1 MQRWRP
7 DDGDTEESTSLYTKS
22 EADKLA
28 RFICPYGTV
37 VTGGSGDAHLI
48 DCATQELSE
57 FFRGT
62 PPPSVDIKAKLN
74 EFAQNFFRDTTG
86 QYSGLAT
93 ELVPSLAMLIAINFN
108 QHTWLFRWTH
118 NRVLLIPSGAHTSVG
133 AGDAQVHPMLRDVR
147 FLTPPSCDGMLLYGT
162 RIMLQ
167 AKRMVQGVGGKT
179 EAIALHDGA
188 RTHFYG
194 SKNMRLVEEL
204 VSEIEDFNIGLAYA
218 YVSGSMQIEENAA
231 ESVIEDVPNDFRR
244 FRDRYRQLVGH
255 TTPLNSQM
263 STDRQSPYDAACR

>member
-1 MQRWRP
+1 
-7 DDGDTEESTSLYTKS
+7 
-22 EADKLA
+22 
-28 RFICPYGTV
+28 
-37 VTGGSGDAHLI
+37 
-48 DCATQELSE
+48 
-57 FFRGT
+57 
-62 PPPSVDIKAKLN
+62 
-74 EFAQNFFRDTTG
+74 
-86 QYSGLAT
+86 
-93 ELVPSLAMLIAINFN
+93 
-108 QHTWLFRWTH
+108 
-118 NRVLLIPSGAHTSVG
+118 
-133 AGDAQVHPMLRDVR
+133 
-147 FLTPPSCDGMLLYGT
+147 MLLYGT

-263 STDRQSPYDAACR
+263 STDRQ